1 MTLTNDA
8 KIIWIYLK
16 KYKKEV
22 IKISF
27 LAVFFAIASGVVPYI
42 YGRLVDIVFLNSF
55 SSLVFALLGVW
66 IVTSLLAELF
76 RKTVS
81 LKGGIIGAEAS
92 ADLVLEHVEH
102 VISLPLSFHK
112 EKKVGEVVSRITRAS
127 DYLRD
132 IIENT
137 LFWIFPQFLTVL
149 IGLSIM
155 AFINWKLFLGILT
168 FFILSILVTVIRAP
182 MIVKAQKKVSKSF
195 DKAVGNLS
203 DSFTN
208 IQTIKSFSA
217 EEFREEKI
225 KKSYK
230 GEIVSALKNILNI
243 WENTTFLQEIIFSLG
258 FILVFGYALFLLNSG
273 EISNGV
279 LIMFLG
285 YLNLTRMPLRVLL
298 WQWLAIQRGLTGIK
312 RSREFLRLS
321 PEAFNK
327 KGKIL
332 KDVRG
337 EVEYKN
343 ISFRYPRKRL
353 VLDDVSFKVSSG
365 QKIAIVGGSGGGK
378 TTLADLLSL
387 YFLPTKGKITIDGVN
402 IKSLKLA
409 FLRSIIA
416 YVPQEIVLF
425 NDTIKN
431 NILYGNPKASSEMIF
446 ESTKIA
452 NIDHFIN
459 SLPQKYN
466 TMVGERG
473 VKLSGGQKQRLA
485 IARAVISDPKILVLD
500 EATSSLDVKSEKI
513 IQKAID
519 SLVKNKTT
527 FIIAHRLSTTRNAD
541 KILVVEKGRIM
552 EEGKHEELM
561 KKKGIYYNFYNLQ
574 FAEDF

>member
-1 MTLTNDA
+1 MVLVNDF
-8 KIIWIYLK
+8 KIIWIYLR

-27 LAVFFAIASGVVPYI
+27 LAVIFAIAAGIVPYI
-42 YGRLVDIVFLNSF
+42 YGRLVDMVSLNSF
-55 SSLVFALLGVW
+55 SSLVFALVGVW
-66 IVTSLLAELF
+66 VVTTLLSELF
-76 RKTVS
+76 RRIVA
-81 LKGGIIGAEAS
+81 LRGGIIGAEAS
-92 ADLVLEHVEH
+92 ADLILEHFKH
-102 VISLPLSFHK
+102 VINLPLSFHK

-127 DYLRD
+127 DHLRD

-149 IGLSIM
+149 IGLLIM
-155 AFINWKLFLGILT
+155 AFINWKLFLGIVA
-168 FFILSILVTVIRAP
+168 FFFLSILVTVLRGP
-182 MIVKAQKKVSKSF
+182 MIVKAQKEVSKNF
-195 DKAVGNLS
+195 DRAVGNLG
-203 DSFTN
+203 DSFIN

-217 EEFREEKI
+217 EDFQGEKI

-230 GEIVSALKNILNI
+230 QEVVSSLRKVLVI
-243 WENTTFLQEIIFSLG
+243 WENTHFFQEIIFSLG

-273 EISNGV
+273 EITNGV

-285 YLNLTRMPLRVLL
+285 YLNLTRMPLRFLL
-298 WQWLAIQRGLTGIK
+298 WQWLSIQRGMTGIK
-312 RSREFLRLS
+312 RARKFLGLS
-321 PEAFNK
+321 LEAFNK

-332 KDVRG
+332 ENVQG
-337 EVEYKN
+337 EIEYKN
-343 ISFRYPRKRL
+343 VSFRYPRKRL
-353 VLDDVSFKVSSG
+353 VLDRVSLKASSG

-402 IKSLKLA
+402 IKDLNLS

-425 NDTIKN
+425 NDSIKN
-431 NILYGNPKASSEMIF
+431 NILYGNPKASPAMISEAA
-446 ESTKIA
+446 KIA

-459 SLPQKYN
+459 SLSQKYN
-466 TMVGERG
+466 TTVGERG

-500 EATSSLDVKSEKI
+500 EATSSLDVKSEKL
-513 IQKAID
+513 IQEAID
-519 SLVKNKTT
+519 NLIKNKTT

-541 KILVVEKGRIM
+541 KILVIEKGRIV
-552 EEGKHEELM
+552 EEGKHKELM